1 MRDSTNFFIVIQL
14 DERKISG
21 LTTCR
26 LEGNS
31 GATSD
36 YVDENGSKW
45 PGLPQTHGLKQSTWI
60 KTDHSGGWWWLML
73 LQTHGD
79 VCRRPWWLP
88 CPSE

>member
-31 GATSD
+31 GGATSD
-36 YVDENGSKW
+36 YVDENGSK
-45 PGLPQTHGLKQSTWI
+45 
-60 KTDHSGGWWWLML
+60 
-73 LQTHGD
+73 
-79 VCRRPWWLP
+79 
-88 CPSE
+88 